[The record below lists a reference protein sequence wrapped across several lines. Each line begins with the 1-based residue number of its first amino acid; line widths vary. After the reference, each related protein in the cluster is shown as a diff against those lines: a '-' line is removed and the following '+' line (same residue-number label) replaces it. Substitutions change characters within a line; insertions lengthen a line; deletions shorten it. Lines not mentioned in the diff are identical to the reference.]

1 MDWLS
6 ILNTLGISSVIAVV
20 VPFLIQ
26 RYYNRKDNRDT
37 ERIKTRKDLSELKE
51 EVDKHN
57 VALKEIEDMIEVVSI
72 AEKSLLKDR
81 IIQMYNHYYNDKK
94 YLPIYVRESL
104 ENMKLAYKNLDGE
117 NDNVDSV
124 VEDLISTLEELP
136 TKPIEY

>member
-6 ILNTLGISSVIAVV
+6 ILNTLGISGVIAVV
-20 VPFLIQ
+20 IPFLIQ
-26 RYYNRKDNRDT
+26 RYYNKKDNRDT
-37 ERIKTRKDLSELKE
+37 ERLKMRKDLSELKE

-57 VALKEIEDMIEVVSI
+57 IALKEIEDMIEVVSI